1 MIQIIEI
8 IKKAE
13 QGFCKPFL
21 CKGDDG
27 YLYYVKGF
35 IDGRPQREDQIKEWI
50 CAHLAKEFGLPLP
63 DFCIV
68 DIPHELYDV
77 SPEVFKQLGYGPAFA
92 SKYVEGTV
100 WMESQNMI
108 EPTFQVAKD
117 ILLFDYW
124 IRNLDRT
131 KGNTNL
137 LADARANSLHVID
150 HNQAFDVE
158 YNDEE
163 FFKHHIFT
171 DLRFEVFSD
180 LDIRSQYLQR
190 IDAAITVFDT
200 ATLTIP
206 EEWQW
211 LDVEQSVPAEINYDA
226 FLAILSMYEQDQF
239 WSIR

>member
-8 IKKAE
+8 IKKAD

-35 IDGRPQREDQIKEWI
+35 IDGRPQREDQVKEWI
-50 CAHLAKEFGLPLP
+50 CAHLARAFDLPVP
-63 DFCIV
+63 NFYIV
-68 DIPHELYDV
+68 DIPQELHEV
-77 SPEVFKQLGYGPAFA
+77 SSEHFKQLGYGPAFA
-92 SKYVEGTV
+92 SRYVQGSL

-108 EPTFQVAKD
+108 DASAQVAKD

-137 LADARANSLHVID
+137 LADASNQALHVID
-150 HNQAFDVE
+150 HNQAFDVD
-158 YNDEE
+158 YSDEV
-163 FFKHHIFT
+163 FFQNHVFT
-171 DLRFEVFSD
+171 DLSSEVFSD
-180 LDIRSQYLQR
+180 IDIRSKYLQR
-190 IDAAITVFDT
+190 IDTAIAVFST
-200 ATLTIP
+200 AQFSIP
-206 EEWQW
+206 EEWHW
-211 LDVEQSVPAEINYDA
+211 LDVEQSVPADIDYDA
-226 FLAILSMYEQDQF
+226 FLAILSKYNHDQF

>member
-8 IKKAE
+8 IKKAD

-27 YLYYVKGF
+27 HLYYVKGF
-35 IDGRPQREDQIKEWI
+35 IDGRPQREDQVKEWI

-68 DIPHELYDV
+68 DIPQELYDV
-77 SPEVFKQLGYGPAFA
+77 SPENFKQLGHGLAFA
-92 SKYVEGTV
+92 SKYVEGSV
-100 WMESQNMI
+100 WVESQNMI
-108 EPTFQVAKD
+108 EASIQVAKD

-137 LADARANSLHVID
+137 LADASNYSLHVID

-158 YNDEE
+158 YSDEE

-171 DLRFEVFSD
+171 DLSPDVFSD
-180 LDIRSQYLQR
+180 IDIRSQYLQR
-190 IDAAITVFDT
+190 IDTAIAVFNT
-200 ATLTIP
+200 AKLSIP

-211 LDVEQSVPAEINYDA
+211 LDVEQSVPAGIDYEA
-226 FLAILSMYEQDQF
+226 FLAILSKYEQDQF